1 MNFNHWRMKGS
12 TCGRRVLL
20 ALEEAKAPYE
30 FELVH
35 LFTGANKTPE
45 YLALHP
51 FGRIPVLKDGDFT
64 LFESR
69 AIIRYVASVYDK
81 AGTLYPADAKARA
94 LVEQWISVE
103 QSYYVAAEELVGQLV
118 FAPMMGGQPNA
129 DKVKDSDARLHST
142 LAVLDK
148 HLSKSTFFAG
158 DNFTIAGRIPPCNQ
172 QQQCFLKTLRKVWV
186 VAYR

>member
-1 MNFNHWRMKGS
+1 MAQLKVYGMKGS

-20 ALEEAKAPYE
+20 ALEEAKVPYE

-69 AIIRYVASVYDK
+69 AIIRYIASVYDK

-118 FAPMMGGQPNA
+118 FAPLLGGQPNE
-129 DKVKDSDARLHST
+129 DKVKDADARLHST

-158 DNFTIAGRIPPCNQ
+158 DNFTIAGT
-172 QQQCFLKTLRKVWV
+172 KSS
-186 VAYR
+186 